1 MEAHKIFFNL
11 NFKNVCN
18 LLMIMHLLGDKGGTR
33 NQEERVGVS
42 RQRTNGQGQSGSL

>member
-33 NQEERVGVS
+33 TQEERVGIP
-42 RQRTNGQGQSGSL
+42 RQRANGQGQSGSL